1 MQALLERIMPVDYKT
16 LHTVKS
22 LALRIAGGQVRA
34 AGQHRDQTEPH
45 ATRAR
50 DAACARCKIFFHGGR
65 IEIPSMYQQ
74 SLRSVALS
82 HFDID
87 IKIFFSEIIVKSIF
101 DCLIKH
107 LIFPNIIRKFPN
119 IIRKK

>member
-1 MQALLERIMPVDYKT
+1 MQALLERMMPVDYKT

-65 IEIPSMYQQ
+65 IEIPSMCQQ

-82 HFDID
+82 FLAGAGTAKDFCWWD
-87 IKIFFSEIIVKSIF
+87 LDGVVVVVVQW
-101 DCLIKH
+101 
-107 LIFPNIIRKFPN
+107 
-119 IIRKK
+119 

>member
-65 IEIPSMYQQ
+65 IEIKILP
-74 SLRSVALS
+74 RISVS
-82 HFDID
+82 GI
-87 IKIFFSEIIVKSIF
+87 SVVS
-101 DCLIKH
+101 C
-107 LIFPNIIRKFPN
+107 PVCVSVQW
-119 IIRKK
+119 

>member
-1 MQALLERIMPVDYKT
+1 MQALLERMMPVDYKT

-65 IEIPSMYQQ
+65 IEIPSMCQQ
-74 SLRSVALS
+74 SLRSVALTT
-82 HFDID
+82 H
-87 IKIFFSEIIVKSIF
+87 KKYLPRGAWLRQKSRGGWLCQKSR
-101 DCLIKH
+101 DEKCL
-107 LIFPNIIRKFPN
+107 PNP
-119 IIRKK
+119 

>member
-1 MQALLERIMPVDYKT
+1 MQALLERMMPVDYKT

-65 IEIPSMYQQ
+65 IEIPSMCQQ

-82 HFDID
+82 FLGVSVL
-87 IKIFFSEIIVKSIF
+87 K
-101 DCLIKH
+101 
-107 LIFPNIIRKFPN
+107 
-119 IIRKK
+119 